1 MKKKSIW
8 SLALPTA
15 ICSLL
20 FIPLLSGVLSH
31 NKANGVYAIND
42 PIDYSQFYLCGYI
55 NGPEVGI
62 GTDKETLPTDYQFGS
77 DGTLTVS
84 FEDLTYIKVKTS
96 EHIYSFET
104 YCGSGEKAT
113 LAYDKG
119 WTELMSVP
127 TSKLLKF
134 TLTDDSGTLSLIC
147 EEVMYSVTVAANSNG
162 IIDLNYSG
170 KVFPNTA
177 YTVNGNKLTIDE
189 TEITAT
195 PNSGYKFECWKVGDT
210 TITTNGTIY
219 ADTAFKAQFSVVKVN
234 DVLPADFSSD
244 FDENVWSNQNGVM
257 IIKNGNSLYIHDEKA
272 VDYPYSKD
280 NDSVLTQEGNN
291 YSFTCDDGTKTTFVM
306 ESGKLKKIIVSGNT
320 DFPEVNGE
328 YVAPPTIE
336 SILSGDFPTTES
348 SGWLNANDKEVHTRD
363 GNFYVCKTPYT
374 LDTLVRKQGN
384 NYVFTASSDVT
395 VTFVMDGENLTK
407 VNVSGSTDAYNGDYV
422 RRSLTVTKSNGEP
435 AIYGSDYSWNK
446 RALNI
451 GVKDLIVSGSSE
463 KEYICI
469 SSGVENLTIRD
480 VSINSFN
487 NIAIT
492 SATNFTLILK
502 GDNVITSSATSTIQ
516 LGSGEITGEGN
527 LVVSNTNS
535 TGFGVMSLSSIEFS
549 QTGTVTASGF
559 CGIGA
564 SLTIS
569 KDIGQI
575 ISYSNMDSISA
586 IMCSSL
592 TLGEDIVV
600 KGSIVDHETIEDIT
614 DDTEYKDSVFYIED
628 NVARSLIICNA
639 ESFRKDQGITFSEL
653 GKVFDNSPISII
665 EKNEWTTSNYFE
677 KLGNG
682 AVTVEFKV
690 AGAED
695 DTYTTTA
702 PTASGDYTVRVSVA
716 KSLDYF
722 AGSATKD
729 FTIEPAKIAKV
740 EFGDISQP
748 VAGATAETSVTGIET
763 EAKYAGSISWSEDLT
778 SDGKYACGT
787 EYTVTVTLDI
797 IPSAAGNYEF
807 ADNVT
812 VVSPTLSDGGWA
824 LSNKSTATKLVFTK
838 TFETTADHIV
848 NKVDGTVTCTTDGY
862 LDAYLCEKCGLYYE
876 DEACTTLIGDATAY
890 AAWQLDDDGGKASA
904 GHLLSKVNGVAATCT
919 TDGYKDAWK
928 CSRCETYYSDSTGSS
943 EIGDADA
950 YAAWK
955 LAAGKINALGHD
967 IIQHEGKAATCTET
981 GYQAYD
987 TCSRCDYSTYVEIP
1001 ALGHSIKHIECV
1013 EPTCGV
1019 DGFKEAYFCERCEKY
1034 FEDADCSK
1042 LIGNENAYNEWKVNA
1057 GRLNKLECETPSS
1070 NTGLIVGAACGGT
1083 LFLLLLIY
1091 TSCYFFLYRK
1101 GKLDARKLRV
1111 IYKFLP
1117 RGDKNLKE

>member
-8 SLALPTA
+8 SLALSTA

-42 PIDYSQFYLCGYI
+42 PIDYSQFYLCGNI
-55 NGPEVGI
+55 NGSDVGVL
-62 GTDKETLPTDYQFGS
+62 TDEETLPTDYQFGS
-77 DGTLTVS
+77 DGTLTVT
-84 FEDLTYIKVKTS
+84 FEDTSYIKVKTS
-96 EHIYSFET
+96 EHTYAFEK
-104 YCGSGEKAT
+104 YCESGEKAT
-113 LAYDKG
+113 LTYDKG
-119 WTELMSVP
+119 WIEPMSVP
-127 TSKLLKF
+127 ASKLLKF

-162 IIDLNYSG
+162 TIDLSYSG

-195 PNSGYKFECWKVGDT
+195 PNSGYKFECWKVGDA
-210 TITTNGTIY
+210 TITTNGTIN
-219 ADTAFKAQFSVVKVN
+219 ADIAFKAQFSVVKVN

-244 FDENVWSNQNGVM
+244 VDENVWSNQNGAM
-257 IIKNGNSLYIHDEKA
+257 IIKNDNSLCITHEKA
-272 VDYPYSKD
+272 GDYPYSKD
-280 NDSVLTQEGNN
+280 NDSFLTQEGNN

-320 DFPEVNGE
+320 DLPEANGE

-336 SILSGDFPTTES
+336 SVLSGDFPTTES
-348 SGWLNANDKEVHTRD
+348 TGWLNANDKDVHAKD
-363 GNFYVCKTPYT
+363 GNFYVCKTPYALST
-374 LDTLVRKQGN
+374 VVKKQGK
-384 NYVFTASSDVT
+384 NYVFTTSSDVT

-435 AIYGSDYSWNK
+435 AIYGSDYDWSK
-446 RALNI
+446 RELKI

-463 KEYICI
+463 KEYIRV

-487 NIAIT
+487 EIAIT
-492 SATNFTLILK
+492 SATNFTLILE
-502 GDNVITSSATSTIQ
+502 GDNVITSSAFYTIQ
-516 LGSGEITGEGN
+516 LGSGVITGEGN
-527 LVVSNTNS
+527 LVVSNTYS
-535 TGFGVMSLSSIEFS
+535 TGYGVTSLSSIEFS
-549 QTGTVTASGF
+549 QTGTVTASGY
-559 CGIGA
+559 CGIA
-564 SLTIS
+564 APLTIS

-586 IMCSSL
+586 IVCTSL

-614 DDTEYKDSVFYIED
+614 DDTEYKYNAFYIED
-628 NVARSLIICNA
+628 NAARSLIICNA
-639 ESFRKDQGITFSEL
+639 EPFRKDQEITFGEL

-702 PTASGDYTVRVSVA
+702 PTAPGDYTVRVSVA

-740 EFGDISQP
+740 GFGDIPQP
-748 VAGATAETSVTGIET
+748 VAGATAETSVTDIAIG
-763 EAKYAGSISWSEDLT
+763 AKYAGSISWSEDLT
-778 SDGKYACGT
+778 PDGKYVCGT

-797 IPSAAGNYEF
+797 VPSAVDNYEF

-812 VVSPTLSDGGWA
+812 VLKPTLSEGGWA
-824 LSNKSTATKLVFTK
+824 LSDESTATSLVLTK
-838 TFETTADHIV
+838 TFEKTADHVV

-862 LDAYLCEKCGLYYE
+862 LDAYLCETCGLYYE
-876 DEACTTLIGDATAY
+876 DEACTILIGDATAY

-904 GHLLSKVNGVAATCT
+904 GHLLSKVNGAAATCT

-955 LAAGKINALGHD
+955 LAAGKI
-967 IIQHEGKAATCTET
+967 
-981 GYQAYD
+981 
-987 TCSRCDYSTYVEIP
+987 P
-1001 ALGHSIKHIECV
+1001 ALSHHATIV
-1013 EPTCGV
+1013 EGLDPTYENDGYKVAYKCSTCG
-1019 DGFKEAYFCERCEKY
+1019 EY
-1034 FEDADCSK
+1034 FEDQGCTK
-1042 LIGNENAYNEWKVNA
+1042 LIGDEAAYNTWKANA
-1057 GRLNKLECETPSS
+1057 GHLDKLVKEEPAKS
-1070 NTGLIVGAACGGT
+1070 NTGLIVGVACGGT
-1083 LFLLLLIY
+1083 FFLLLLIY

-1101 GKLDARKLRV
+1101 GKLDARKIKT